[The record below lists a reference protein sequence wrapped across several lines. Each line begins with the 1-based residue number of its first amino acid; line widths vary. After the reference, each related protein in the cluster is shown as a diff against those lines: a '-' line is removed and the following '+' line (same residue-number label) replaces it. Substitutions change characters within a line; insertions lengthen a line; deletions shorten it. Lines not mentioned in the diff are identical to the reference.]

1 MESFLRWRLA
11 QARGNILGGS
21 ALQKPVSSYPPIKLP
36 DLCSSFYSIA
46 DEPFPQVSGFLDD
59 TVGPSFLSNEAGTAL
74 NSPACTPSE
83 SITKHKDEG
92 VLATQQVMTEDSDNN
107 SSKLGAHC
115 QSVDGSMSTKPI
127 QNDKDISSATK
138 FKADEEECKDF
149 TPCSTESS
157 KSLEKCDLMSVELKN
172 STFNVTEDLKEQ
184 SDSAINSTVDLPNI
198 RERNST
204 FESVP
209 SQEGA
214 ESGPKLNST
223 VDIDVPMIKT
233 QSGNTTVD
241 LAQTCNTKVGSD
253 PGGDATVD
261 IPNLDCTH
269 DKVNS
274 HGDNISSPNTT
285 TEQPNEK
292 IEGNINIQQHVLDKE
307 KPEGSL
313 NSTEEHK
320 TNCPITKNAEDPNL
334 KVNVTVDILEQTASA
349 PLHTSGEI
357 VHSSSA
363 ALKSD
368 ENTFTKNNTTTDLTL
383 PENPVLKN
391 ITVEITHS
399 CTELTGQANDGSNS
413 VVGDS
418 KSDSNNREAEVETS
432 IAAFVC
438 SVEAPDDS
446 PELKA
451 DESLKNSERPG
462 CAYRECVLSSH
473 MGNISRNSIFS
484 LDDTVDMRT
493 SFMVT
498 STPIVF
504 GKESRFEILRD
515 VKPTPMRKRLSVIN
529 SIEVQSND
537 SLVGVSTHDGTHP
550 VLVSEN
556 SNQSQKVSSNYAS
569 GNSKTEPANENK
581 PPTKPTAKGQLP
593 QRSSKLSYPKSCLPP
608 WPQSSLLSSVAVKP
622 KTIQAPQVLHQ
633 SNVSSG
639 TLLSNNKMLQH
650 NKGKNTGAA
659 KNTVSTS
666 TVKTSVVSSVS
677 GYNFTAVSRHSSSG
691 LPQMKPSG
699 LQPPTRKRLALKT
712 AQITQSSIETIQ
724 AQSSNKPTGIQ
735 GMRTRNSLL
744 PSLGQKHMNNDGL
757 PLAKRKKNAP
767 SAQPTVETDS
777 EQPAEGAHKSDCVNC
792 LQHQDKLERC
802 LQELVRLRSECKNWG
817 PLQKKLEM
825 CLEEIKRI

>member
-1 MESFLRWRLA
+1 MESFLRRRLA
-11 QARGNILGGS
+11 QASGNILGGS
-21 ALQKPVSSYPPIKLP
+21 ALQKPVSSCPPIKLP

-92 VLATQQVMTEDSDNN
+92 VLATLQVTTEDSDNN

-115 QSVDGSMSTKPI
+115 QAADGSMSTKPI

-138 FKADEEECKDF
+138 FKADEEDYKDF
-149 TPCSTESS
+149 TPCATESS

-172 STFNVTEDLKEQ
+172 STFNVTQDLKEQ
-184 SDSAINSTVDLPNI
+184 SDSAINATVDLPNI

-209 SQEGA
+209 SQEPREGS

-241 LAQTCNTKVGSD
+241 LAQTSNPKVGSD

-261 IPNLDCTH
+261 ILNLDCTH

-274 HGDNISSPNTT
+274 HVDNISSPNTT

-292 IEGNINIQQHVLDKE
+292 LEGTINIQQHELDKE

-313 NSTEEHK
+313 NATEEDK
-320 TNCPITKNAEDPNL
+320 TNCPITKNAEEPNL
-334 KVNVTVDILEQTASA
+334 KVNVTLDILEQTASA
-349 PLHTSGEI
+349 PLHASGEI

-363 ALKSD
+363 ALKPD
-368 ENTFTKNNTTTDLTL
+368 ENTFTKTNTTTDLTP
-383 PENPVLKN
+383 PENPVSKN
-391 ITVEITHS
+391 ITVEITPS
-399 CTELTGQANDGSNS
+399 STELTGQANDGSNS
-413 VVGDS
+413 VVGNA
-418 KSDSNNREAEVETS
+418 KSDSNNRETEVETS

-451 DESLKNSERPG
+451 DEPLKNSERPG
-462 CAYRECVLSSH
+462 CADRECVLNSD

-537 SLVGVSTHDGTHP
+537 SLVGVSIHDGTHA

-556 SNQSQKVSSNYAS
+556 SSQSQKVLSNYTS
-569 GNSKTEPANENK
+569 SNSKTEPANENK
-581 PPTKPTAKGQLP
+581 PPIKPTAKRQLP

-608 WPQSSLLSSVAVKP
+608 WPQSSLLSSVAVRP

-639 TLLSNNKMLQH
+639 TLLGNKKMLQH
-650 NKGKNTGAA
+650 NKGKNIGAA

-699 LQPPTRKRLALKT
+699 LQPPTRKRLALKS

-735 GMRTRNSLL
+735 
-744 PSLGQKHMNNDGL
+744 
-757 PLAKRKKNAP
+757 AP
-767 SAQPTVETDS
+767 SARPAVENDS

-792 LQHQDKLERC
+792 LQHQEKLERC

-817 PLQKKLEM
+817 PLQEKLEM
-825 CLEEIKRI
+825 CSEEIKKI